1 MGEVKVT
8 IKLTNNVDEVLAK
21 RGKLRAGKIRSLELE
36 GIVDTRAVSLTLP
49 SHVVEK
55 LGLTRMFKQ
64 IAQYADGRLEEVDVT
79 EPVFVEIMG
88 RNTSEEAMVLGDE
101 ILIGQTV
108 PEKTDLRVDSR
119 QRRLVPNPA
128 HPNQPVTRLVGV
140 RLAPR
145 TAPSAG
151 RRKHRA

>member
-8 IKLTNNVDEVLAK
+8 IKLTNNVDDVLAK
-21 RGKLRAGKIRSLELE
+21 QGKLRANKVRFVELE
-36 GIVDTRAVSLTLP
+36 GIVDTGAVSLALP

-55 LGLTRMFKQ
+55 LGLTRKFKQ
-64 IAQYADGRLEEVDVT
+64 LAQYADGRLEEVDVT

-108 PEKTDLRVDSR
+108 LEKTDLWVDSR
-119 QRRLVPNPA
+119 GRRLVPNPA
-128 HPNQPVTRLVGV
+128 HPNQPVMKVIGV
-140 RLAPR
+140 RPAPR
-145 TAPSAG
+145 PVKPVS
-151 RRKHRA
+151 RRKRSA